1 MAIPTYDKI
10 MLPILQLASDGE
22 EHHIRNAIDRLA
34 NYFELTPE
42 ERTELLPSGRQATF
56 DNRTHWARTYL
67 VKAGLLES
75 TGRGL
80 FRITERGFNVIEA
93 NPARI
98 DRKFLSQFEDFRD
111 FQKRTPSSEPTEEI
125 DESTDDD
132 KTPQEIMDLTHQQ
145 LRKEL
150 ASNLLDYVV
159 SSTPAFFE
167 RLVVDLLLAMGYGSA
182 LQDAGKTIGKSGD
195 NGIDGYIQ
203 EDKLGLDTIYIQAK
217 RWTDKTVGR
226 PDIQG
231 FVGSLMGVGA
241 TKGVFITTSDFSSQA
256 FDYVN
261 SVANAK
267 VILINGEQLANLM
280 IEHNVGVSIER
291 TYILKQ
297 VDENY
302 FPEIS

>member
-1 MAIPTYDKI
+1 MANPTYEKI
-10 MLPILQLASDGE
+10 MLPLLQLASDGE
-22 EHHIRNAIDRLA
+22 EHHIRYAINRLA
-34 NYFELTPE
+34 DYFELTPDD
-42 ERTELLPSGRQATF
+42 RTELLPSGRQATF
-56 DNRTHWARTYL
+56 DNRTSWAKTYL
-67 VKAGLLES
+67 TKANLLES

-80 FRITERGFNVIEA
+80 FRITERGLRVLNS

-98 DRKFLSQFEDFRD
+98 DTKFLSQFEEYRD
-111 FQKRTPSSEPTEEI
+111 FKQRPTLNEPNQI
-125 DESTDDD
+125 DNNDDD
-132 KTPQEIMDLTHQQ
+132 EKTPQELMEFTHQQ

-150 ASNLLDYVV
+150 ASNLLDYVI
-159 SSTPAFFE
+159 SSSPAFFE
-167 RLVVDLLLAMGYGSA
+167 RLVVDLLLAMGYGSS
-182 LQDAGKTIGKSGD
+182 LQDAGQTIGKSGD

-256 FDYVN
+256 FEYVN
-261 SVANAK
+261 SVANAR
-267 VILINGEQLANLM
+267 VILINGEQLASLM

-291 TYILKQ
+291 AYVLKQ

-302 FPEIS
+302 FPDMI